1 MYLSWKWQKKK
12 KKNLISGSLSE
23 QSLREKAICTHPVVE
38 LSVVCLEF
46 NQNIFS
52 SPGNKQ
58 VL

>member
-1 MYLSWKWQKKK
+1 MPKKK